1 MASPNASQ
9 DTLVPEGYTFLN
21 PSQMMSKKGKEL
33 AIELFEDADKRDP
46 DMHDMYIYNDFFAY
60 GCLDLIDKRLST
72 LHTQIAKK
80 NWPLCMSHLE
90 ALTIFLLRNDA
101 WGMADDGDRVDL
113 TAKAYGACLVTVL
126 RALKKDGQLNTDAYP
141 ALGYLLKNAAALGE
155 CLQGINAGSDFA
167 SVCKGIG
174 KRLFKDKSVEET
186 KALHLAR
193 QKEWFEGLEGEER
206 ETMEEVMNE
215 SDGEDDDEDMEEDGG
230 EKEKEGSQK
239 EGKAWWHGGR
249 EGAEDEKDEDF
260 VLSRVWK
267 EYKEYLSDVP
277 TKPLRGPPQWD
288 LTKWSKADKAR
299 FSFDAMDD

>member
-1 MASPNASQ
+1 MP
-9 DTLVPEGYTFLN
+9 DTLIPEGYTFLN

-33 AIELFEDADKRDP
+33 AIQLFEDGDKRDP
-46 DMHDMYIYNDFFAY
+46 DLHDMYIYNDFFAY
-60 GCLDLIDKRLST
+60 GCLDLIDKCLST

-80 NWPLCMSHLE
+80 NWPLCMSYLE
-90 ALTIFLLRNDA
+90 ALTIFMLRNDA
-101 WGMADDGDRVDL
+101 WGMADDGERVDL

-126 RALKKDGQLNTDAYP
+126 RALKKNGQLNTDAYP

-155 CLQGINAGSDFA
+155 CVQGINAGSDFA

-174 KRLFKDKSVEET
+174 KRLFKDQSVEEM

-206 ETMEEVMNE
+206 KTMEEVMNE
-215 SDGEDDDEDMEEDGG
+215 SDDDEDEEEDDDEDEDMEEGG
-230 EKEKEGSQK
+230 AEDQGKK
-239 EGKAWWHGGR
+239 EGKPWWSGGR
-249 EGAEDEKDEDF
+249 EGAEDEKDADF

-267 EYKEYLSDVP
+267 EYKDYLSDVP